1 MFTRHCYWVL
11 RVAYTLWCG
20 DGGLELLTY
29 WSASRGAHD
38 WLTNCLAGPT
48 HTVKGTLVRLSVI
61 FWKNHTTINDV
72 HCSRHEIV
80 IPDVRRELQI
90 ETRWTLIFL
99 FKPHSHCSLYYV
111 TVISPPSP
119 QNPAIASCLETL
131 ESSSYSKRI
140 GNLLYAPSY
149 PHDRIVSCIN
159 FNLPTCLSNKSPSA
173 GGHQFKEIYN
183 ITTLVSYLQC

>member
-1 MFTRHCYWVL
+1 MFSRHCYWVL

-61 FWKNHTTINDV
+61 FWKPHSDKRCSLHSTRNCDTGDPRMFALNCKLKRGGRSYIFSNLILIVPCITYRKFTTV
-72 HCSRHEIV
+72 ATKSRHCIL
-80 IPDVRRELQI
+80 PWD
-90 ETRWTLIFL
+90 T
-99 FKPHSHCSLYYV
+99 
-111 TVISPPSP
+111 
-119 QNPAIASCLETL
+119 
-131 ESSSYSKRI
+131 
-140 GNLLYAPSY
+140 GNLLYATPY
-149 PHDRIVSCIN
+149 EQDRIMSCMN
-159 FNLPTCLSNKSPSA
+159 FNPPTCLNDKSPSS

-183 ITTLVSYLQC
+183 ITTSVFWGPRWHRG